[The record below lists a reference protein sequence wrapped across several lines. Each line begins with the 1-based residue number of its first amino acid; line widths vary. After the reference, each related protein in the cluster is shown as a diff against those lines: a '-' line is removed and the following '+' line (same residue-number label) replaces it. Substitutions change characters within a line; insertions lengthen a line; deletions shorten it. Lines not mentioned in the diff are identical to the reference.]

1 MRILVTGAAGFVGS
15 HLCRSLIKMEHEV
28 IGVDNFH
35 TGSENKIIDLISNP
49 KFELLRHDVTV
60 PFFVEADAIMNL
72 ACPASPIHYQKN
84 PIQTTRTSVL
94 GALNMLEIA
103 KRLDIPILQTS
114 TSEIYGDPNITP
126 QKETYWGNVNP
137 IGIRSCYDEG
147 KRLAE
152 SLFFDYHRQYNTKI
166 QVVRIF
172 NTYGPSMDL
181 HDGRVI
187 SNFIVQSLKNENITV
202 YGDGL
207 QTRSFCYISDLVSAL
222 IKFINLDNKITGPIN
237 LGNPIEFSMI
247 EVAEKIIRIVNSN
260 SKIIH
265 QPLPSDDPRQRKP
278 DITKAKD
285 ILNWEPKIQI
295 DEGLKLT
302 IADFKSRVLSN
313 K

>member
-1 MRILVTGAAGFVGS
+1 
-15 HLCRSLIKMEHEV
+15 MEHEV

-35 TGSENKIIDLISNP
+35 TGSEDKIIDLISHP
-49 KFELLRHDVTV
+49 KFDLLRHDVTV

-103 KRLDIPILQTS
+103 KRLDIPILQAS

-152 SLFFDYHRQYNTKI
+152 SLFFDYYRQFNTKI

-187 SNFIVQSLKNENITV
+187 SNFIVQSLRNENITV

-237 LGNPIEFSMI
+237 LGNPMEFSMN
-247 EVAEKIIRIVNSN
+247 EVAEKIIRILNSN

-265 QPLPSDDPRQRKP
+265 QPLPPDDPRQRKP
-278 DITKAKD
+278 DITKAKE

>member
-35 TGSENKIIDLISNP
+35 TGSEDKIIDLISHP
-49 KFELLRHDVTV
+49 KFDLLRHDVTV

-103 KRLDIPILQTS
+103 KRLDIPILQAS

-152 SLFFDYHRQYNTKI
+152 SLFFDYYRQFNTKI

-187 SNFIVQSLKNENITV
+187 SNFIVQSLRNENITV

-237 LGNPIEFSMI
+237 LGNPMEFSMN
-247 EVAEKIIRIVNSN
+247 EVAEKIIRILNSN

-265 QPLPSDDPRQRKP
+265 QPLPPDDPRQRKP
-278 DITKAKD
+278 DITKAKE